1 MSHAKQV
8 LKRKN
13 VGACLNAGGAAVKD
27 IVFTHSYVTLP
38 VDKYA
43 DLHRNWLVRI
53 FWCRCQ
59 RRSNNASAGQSK
71 NTSVTLAGRP
81 PKLGSF
87 VSGIRLG
94 SDYLPAYP
102 SSHGVSGA
110 CSD

>member
-53 FWCRCQ
+53 FWCRSRPSPALFRPAFAEKHDAPSDQ
-59 RRSNNASAGQSK
+59 GSITWKPRAPFDPGSANARRHRLERWAG
-71 NTSVTLAGRP
+71 
-81 PKLGSF
+81 
-87 VSGIRLG
+87 
-94 SDYLPAYP
+94 
-102 SSHGVSGA
+102 
-110 CSD
+110 

>member
-53 FWCRCQ
+53 FWCRSRPSASAISARLRRKA
-59 RRSNNASAGQSK
+59 RRSQ
-71 NTSVTLAGRP
+71 
-81 PKLGSF
+81 
-87 VSGIRLG
+87 
-94 SDYLPAYP
+94 
-102 SSHGVSGA
+102 
-110 CSD
+110 